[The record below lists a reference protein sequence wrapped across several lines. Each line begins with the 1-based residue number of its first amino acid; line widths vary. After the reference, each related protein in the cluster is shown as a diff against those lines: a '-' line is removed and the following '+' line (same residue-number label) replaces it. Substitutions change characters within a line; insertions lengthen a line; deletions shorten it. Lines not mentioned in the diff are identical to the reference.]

1 MFYLREHSLRTDTPV
16 LQKLSPDGLLFLEKQ
31 IAYDFANTGVYERS
45 LIDWAMSMMDPSK
58 VFVDIGA
65 HVGTWTLTFAKH
77 CAHVHSFECSPR
89 THNFLCGNVALRGL
103 DYDVTIHKTAL
114 GNHTGTLPYYFRSE
128 DGGGNSCID
137 FKDKVCDSIQVP
149 ITTLDSFNL
158 SNIGL
163 IKIDVEGFEKEVFEG
178 MQETL
183 KRSGY
188 PRIFF
193 ESWAD
198 YREREGLPATKLRE
212 ELFDYVRQIG
222 YSVIPV
228 RGWEEMFIAERN
240 TDTTST

>member
-1 MFYLREHSLRTDTPV
+1 MFYLREQSLRTDTPV
-16 LQKLSPDGLLFLEKQ
+16 LQKLSPDGLLFLERQ
-31 IAYDFANTGVYERS
+31 IAYDFANTGVYERQ
-45 LIDWAMSMMDPSK
+45 LIDWALSMMDPSK

-65 HVGTWTLTFAKH
+65 HVGTWTLPFAKQ
-77 CAHVHSFECSPR
+77 CAHVHSFECCPR
-89 THNFLCGNVALRGL
+89 THNFLCGNVALRRL

-137 FKDKVCDSIQVP
+137 FKDKECQSIPVP

-198 YREREGLPATKLRE
+198 YREREGLPAIKLRE
-212 ELFDYVRQIG
+212 ELFDYVRQTG
-222 YSVIPV
+222 YRIVPV
-228 RGWEEMFIAERN
+228 NGWEEMFIAERN

>member
-1 MFYLREHSLRTDTPV
+1 MFYLQEQSLKTELPIFQRLTTR
-16 LQKLSPDGLLFLEKQ
+16 GLFFPEKQ

-45 LIDWAMSMMDPSK
+45 LIDWALAMMDPTK
-58 VFVDIGA
+58 VFIDIGA
-65 HVGTWTLTFAKH
+65 HVGTWTLPFAKQ
-77 CAHVHSFECSPR
+77 CAGVHSFECCPR
-89 THNFLCGNVALRGL
+89 THNFLCANVALRGL

-137 FKDKVCDSIQVP
+137 FKDKVCESIQVP

-158 SNIGL
+158 NNIGL

-183 KRSGY
+183 KRNGY
-188 PRIFF
+188 PKILF
-193 ESWAD
+193 ESW
-198 YREREGLPATKLRE
+198 RESRDQEGIPATKLRK
-212 ELFDYVRQIG
+212 ELFDYVRSIG
-222 YSVIPV
+222 YDIIPV
-228 RGWEEMFIAERN
+228 RGWDEMFIAERN